1 MELEFDKEID
11 AILRKARPN
20 KGVLVGDAPPEKPKP
35 KEHLD
40 ADVIAGFA
48 ENALPEK
55 ARLLYIEHFADCDR
69 CRKQLSFAM
78 RQNAEADVFDKSTE
92 PVVSTPATDMIPWYQ
107 RIFRT
112 PNLAVGMGALVL
124 IFGGL
129 LGFLVLQRSG
139 DPNATISQIAEPE
152 DKRGGA
158 VSGSKNSDAIPTP
171 SEVPMSAA
179 NAASMSANSAA
190 NTAAG
195 IRGDAANE
203 RPASVM
209 SNPAAEAAPPGA
221 ENSFVLDGQEVGG
234 AQAARNPAA
243 AAPLVTTDS
252 VASGA
257 AVSERDEKKANLE
270 TLKEQPKDADLAKRK
285 MEDRGMSRDAPQ
297 PPPKAVGPMRSQQNQ
312 MNQSNI
318 GQMSVTRVVSGKTFA
333 NRDGAWYDSAYN
345 NQSTVNVRRGTN
357 EYKKLDSG
365 LRSIADTLGGTVFV
379 VWKAKAYRIS
389 P

>member
-11 AILRKARPN
+11 AILRKARPDR
-20 KGVLVGDAPPEKPKP
+20 GVLVGDEPSEKPKP

-40 ADVIAGFA
+40 ADVIAAFA

-69 CRKQLSFAM
+69 CRKQLSSAM
-78 RQNAEADVFDKSTE
+78 RLNAEADVHDKIAA
-92 PVVSTPATDMIPWYQ
+92 PVVSTPATELIPWYQ

-139 DPNATISQIAEPE
+139 ESNAIISQVAKPE
-152 DKRGGA
+152 EKRDSA
-158 VSGSKNSDAIPTP
+158 YSLSQNSDAIPTP
-171 SEVPMSAA
+171 SEVPMMAA
-179 NAASMSANSAA
+179 NAANVSANSAS
-190 NTAAG
+190 NTMTS
-195 IRGDAANE
+195 RGDAENE
-203 RPASVM
+203 KPASVM

-221 ENSFVLDGQEVGG
+221 ENNFILDGQEVGG
-234 AQAARNPAA
+234 MQAAKKSA
-243 AAPLVTTDS
+243 AAPPATTDS

-257 AVSERDEKKANLE
+257 AVSERDEKKANPE
-270 TLKEQPKDADLAKRK
+270 ALKEQPKDADLAKRK
-285 MEDRGMSRDAPQ
+285 MDDRSVGRDAPP
-297 PPPKAVGPMRSQQNQ
+297 PPPKLAGPMRSQQNQ
-312 MNQSNI
+312 SNQSNV
-318 GQMSVTRVVSGKTFA
+318 GQMSVTRTVSGKTFA
-333 NRDGAWYDSAYN
+333 NRDGAWYDSAYA
-345 NQSTVNVRRGTN
+345 NQSTVNIRRGTN

-365 LRSIADTLGGTVFV
+365 LRNIADTLGGTVVV